1 MLSDVAVYTELAH
14 CPGGQAVVLVQV
26 KDPEAEA
33 KVSAGQGVQV
43 AGPVVLLLVPGAHM
57 VQGTAP
63 PAPVYPALHAHWDRR
78 LLLAGL
84 LVLLGQALESPRE
97 QKLLAVQAVQAA
109 LLTPTYP
116 GEQ

>member
-1 MLSDVAVYTELAH
+1 M
-14 CPGGQAVVLVQV
+14 VQV

-57 VQGTAP
+57 AQGTAP
-63 PAPVYPALHAHWDRR
+63 PTPVYPALHAHWDRR

-84 LVLLGQALESPRE
+84 LVSLGQALESPRE
-97 QKLLAVQAVQAA
+97 QNLLAVQAVQAS